1 MGRIVPRP
9 TAGTAP
15 VRTASLSEPES
26 RTGQSSGSLKL
37 AVRKPLS
44 RSDRRYGVF
53 FGAVSSTSLPITS
66 SSCVPVF
73 GAARI
78 SWSQLL
84 M

>member
-15 VRTASLSEPES
+15 VRTASVSEPIPTAE
-26 RTGQSSGSLKL
+26 SGSLKL
-37 AVRKPLS
+37 AVRKRLS

-73 GAARI
+73 GAARM
-78 SWSQLL
+78 SWWQLL